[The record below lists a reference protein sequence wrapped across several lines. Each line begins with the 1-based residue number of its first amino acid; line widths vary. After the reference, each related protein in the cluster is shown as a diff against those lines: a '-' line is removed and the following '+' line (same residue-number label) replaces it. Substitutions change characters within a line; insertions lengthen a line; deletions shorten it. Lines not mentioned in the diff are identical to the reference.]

1 MRGSRHNATVATLLD
16 MFLKANP
23 GRDRSDAEKEE
34 IARRYKKGEEVLPAV
49 AGPRSPEELRA
60 EEEDRRL
67 LEEVRELS
75 LREVGVEPSGG
86 AREERSWRRRPESS
100 RSGNESRRRSGSRRR
115 GEVEARTRQIEYQSS
130 IRSLISS
137 ADMSERDI
145 EREIEEFARQIQEEG
160 ILDGLDLDN
169 IDLAR
174 DDELSQ
180 RITEAYRRRQRER
193 RSRLEAP
200 RRRRGDSARSSSA
213 VPGVRRDTDGRSA
226 GRRRYS
232 AGASV
237 QGAERS
243 RSQSATT
250 RTGGSEHLE
259 VQQDHRRRR
268 RRTAS
273 SGRSSTTPVHR
284 SPAASPAARSQSD
297 LALQTRGPDSANIRP
312 VLGENRT
319 TGSPTVAVGTASP
332 SENSNLSFASRVPR
346 QLHLQHAA
354 YRDPSPVHTPRSHR
368 PTELS
373 LSTPPTQSPLPS
385 PSHKPPPL
393 LFTEPCI
400 TCSRCSRAHI
410 EYEIHY
416 TCESCSDPTPL
427 TLCLSCYR
435 AGHGCRHWFGFGHDA
450 LLKWD
455 RARQGNPS
463 LPPPHK
469 LWAGRYLP
477 PRTLPIKDDNG
488 LVQTG
493 EDPAKRLQSGA
504 FCDGCLAWAS
514 DCFWRCSSCN
524 RGEWGF
530 CNACVNQGRCCPHPL
545 LPLSYQPQERPPGIV
560 VSPPRRAAVAGGG
573 GTTQTFR
580 PLTFN
585 TRCDVCRDVIP
596 PAQARYH
603 CYECVSSVEP
613 DTLPG
618 DYDVCCACYS
628 SLVSR
633 GQINPENGTAGWR
646 RCVKGHRMVMIV
658 FREGS
663 DGQYRCMVRDLV
675 GGRGLK
681 MVPVDGDS
689 GLEKWSWKERG
700 TTMGRLVS
708 VDVSLSAPGS
718 DEGSKDG
725 DGVVR
730 TARFPPDGGAGMV
743 VRARWGW
750 LAPGGRGE
758 LYFPRGAE
766 IREVEEINDEWFGG
780 WYMGRE
786 GVFPAAYVIVVS

>member
-1 MRGSRHNATVATLLD
+1 

-23 GRDRSDAEKEE
+23 ARNRSDAEKEE
-34 IARRYKKGEEVLPAV
+34 IAQHYKKGEEVLPPV
-49 AGPRSPEELRA
+49 AGPKSSEELLA

-75 LREVGVEPSGG
+75 LREVGVEPSGRG
-86 AREERSWRRRPESS
+86 RDERSRRHRPESS
-100 RSGNESRRRSGSRRR
+100 RSGDERQRRSESRRR
-115 GEVEARTRQIEYQSS
+115 GEVEARTRQIEHQSS

-145 EREIEEFARQIQEEG
+145 EREIEDFARQIQEEG

-169 IDLAR
+169 IDLTR
-174 DDELSQ
+174 DDELSHK
-180 RITEAYRRRQRER
+180 ITEAYRRRQRER
-193 RSRLEAP
+193 SRLDA
-200 RRRRGDSARSSSA
+200 RRRNTGDRSHSA
-213 VPGVRRDTDGRSA
+213 VPGARHDRDARSTS
-226 GRRRYS
+226 RRRYS

-237 QGAERS
+237 QAEERS

-250 RTGGSEHLE
+250 RTGGSGHLE

-268 RRTAS
+268 RGTAS

-284 SPAASPAARSQSD
+284 SPAVSPAARSQSD
-297 LALQTRGPDSANIRP
+297 LAIHSRGPDSASTRP
-312 VLGENRT
+312 VLGENRA
-319 TGSPTVAVGTASP
+319 TGSPTIAVGAASP
-332 SENSNLSFASRVPR
+332 SESSNLSFASRVPR
-346 QLHLQHAA
+346 QFHPQHASQE
-354 YRDPSPVHTPRSHR
+354 PSPVHTPLSSR
-368 PTELS
+368 PAELP
-373 LSTPPTQSPLPS
+373 LPTPPTQSPLPS

-393 LFTEPCI
+393 LFTEPSV
-400 TCSRCSRAHI
+400 TCSRCSRTHI

-416 TCESCSDPTPL
+416 TCEPCSDPTPL
-427 TLCLSCYR
+427 TLCLACYR

-455 RARQGNPS
+455 RARENNPT

-477 PRTLPIKDDNG
+477 PRTLPIKDDSG
-488 LVQTG
+488 VIQTA
-493 EDPAKRLQSGA
+493 EDPVKRLQSGA

-530 CNACVNQGRCCPHPL
+530 CNTCVNQGRCCTHPL
-545 LPLSYQPQERPPGIV
+545 LPLSHQPQGSPAAMAV
-560 VSPPRRAAVAGGG
+560 NPPRRAAVAGGAG
-573 GTTQTFR
+573 AAQAFR

-596 PAQARYH
+596 PARTRHH

-618 DYDVCCACYS
+618 DYDVCGACYS
-628 SLVSR
+628 ALASR
-633 GQINPENGTAGWR
+633 RQINPENGAAGWR
-646 RCVKGHRMVMIV
+646 RCVKGHRMVMIM

-663 DGQYRCMVRDLV
+663 DGQYRCISKDLV

-681 MVPVDGDS
+681 ALPADGDS
-689 GLEKWSWKERG
+689 GVEKWTWKEG
-700 TTMGRLVS
+700 ETTMGKLVS
-708 VDVSLSAPGS
+708 KDVSSPAPGCE
-718 DEGSKDG
+718 EGSKG
-725 DGVVR
+725 ADGVVM
-730 TARFPPDGGAGMV
+730 TARFPPEGGAGMV
-743 VRARWGW
+743 CRARWGW
-750 LAPGGRGE
+750 LAPGGEGE

-766 IREVEEINDEWFGG
+766 VREVEELNEHWSGG
-780 WYMGRE
+780 WYMGKV
-786 GVFPAAYVIVVS
+786 GVFPAGYVVPVL